1 MLDIGGTNA
10 LQDYDRQRLV
20 KDKLRVQL
28 TELADEIKNQS
39 NNQPLVFIID
49 ELDRCRPTYA
59 IELLERVKHL
69 FNIPNM
75 IFVFG
80 MNHDDL
86 CASIKSIHGEIDAD
100 VYLRRFFDIEFRL
113 SDIEPDDFCKHLIV
127 KHKLDPFFRAHNLSS
142 DLFRELFATL
152 SSCFG
157 FSLRDMEHCV
167 RSIAFMSRNIDPR
180 NALYA
185 NVVSLLVALRLRN
198 NDLYHKYCKE
208 DRNAGDVM
216 DFIDKT
222 VEFNR
227 TDSEPERV
235 SRRDGTERVLNYLKY
250 IYTLLTIRVA
260 VSRT

>member
-1 MLDIGGTNA
+1 M
-10 LQDYDRQRLV
+10 V